1 MLRNSSPNA
10 EDPRVKRTQK
20 CLWEALRTLLEE
32 RSFEQISVTDIC
44 EEATI
49 NRTTFYKHFESKYE
63 LLSYGLK
70 YDQET
75 AQRKRRRIRS
85 VEEREQE
92 IAQFL
97 EEISSDRHYYRHLLV
112 DKEDQLLSTLLRRQT
127 AEDIEVRLAN
137 AQAHGRRF
145 TIPLPVIAQFY
156 AGARLA
162 LITWWLE
169 NEGGGSP
176 EELAHYWRS
185 LCQGEVP
192 LREVESESSQTEEA
206 QRRWKSH

>member
-20 CLWEALRTLLEE
+20 GLWEALRTLLED

-75 AQRKRRRIRS
+75 AQRKRHRVRS
-85 VEEREQE
+85 AEEREQE
-92 IAQFL
+92 ITQFL
-97 EEISSDRHYYRHLLV
+97 EEITSDRHYYRHLLV
-112 DKEDQLLSTLLRRQT
+112 DKEEQWLSTLLRHQT
-127 AEDIEVRLAN
+127 AEHIEGRLAN

-145 TIPLPVIAQFY
+145 TIPLPIIAQFY

-162 LITWWLE
+162 LVTWWLE
-169 NEGGGSP
+169 NDRVVSS

-192 LREVESESSQTEEA
+192 LREVEPESPRTEEA

>member
-1 MLRNSSPNA
+1 MLRNSSPNT

-32 RSFEQISVTDIC
+32 RCFEQISVTDIC

-63 LLSYGLK
+63 LLAYGLK
-70 YDQET
+70 YDLAT
-75 AQRKRRRIRS
+75 AQRKRRRVRS
-85 VEEREQE
+85 AEEREQWV
-92 IAQFL
+92 AQFL
-97 EEISSDRHYYRHLLV
+97 EEMTSDRHYYRRLLV
-112 DKEDQLLSTLLRRQT
+112 DKEDQWLSTLLRRQM
-127 AEDIEVRLAN
+127 AENIEVRLAN

-156 AGARLA
+156 AGARVA

-169 NEGGGSP
+169 NEGAVSP
-176 EELAHYWRS
+176 EELAHAWRS

-192 LREVESESSQTEEA
+192 LPDVEQEFLS
-206 QRRWKSH
+206 

>member
-75 AQRKRRRIRS
+75 AQRKRRRVRS

-137 AQAHGRRF
+137 AQTHGRRF

-169 NEGGGSP
+169 NEGGSSP

>member
-20 CLWEALRTLLEE
+20 CLWEALRMLLEE
-32 RSFEQISVTDIC
+32 RCFEQISVTDIC

-70 YDQET
+70 YDLAT
-75 AQRKRRRIRS
+75 SQRKRRQVS
-85 VEEREQE
+85 SAEEREQWV
-92 IAQFL
+92 AQFL
-97 EEISSDRHYYRHLLV
+97 EEMTSDRHYYRRLLV
-112 DKEDQLLSTLLRRQT
+112 DKEDQWLSTLLRRQM
-127 AEDIEVRLAN
+127 AENIEVRLAN
-137 AQAHGRRF
+137 AQVHGCRF

-169 NEGGGSP
+169 NEGLVSP

-185 LCQGEVP
+185 LCQGEAP
-192 LREVESESSQTEEA
+192 LPYMELEASQTEEA
-206 QRRWKSH
+206 QRRWKSR